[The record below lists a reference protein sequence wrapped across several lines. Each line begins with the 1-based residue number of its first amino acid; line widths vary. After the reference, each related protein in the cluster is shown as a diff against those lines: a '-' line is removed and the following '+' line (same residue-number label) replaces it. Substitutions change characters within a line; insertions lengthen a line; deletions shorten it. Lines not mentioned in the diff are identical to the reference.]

1 MLNNMQNKD
10 IRTLGYVLKRTNY
23 GEADRILNI
32 ITSQGKIAAIAKGV
46 RKEKSKLAGG
56 IEMFTLVD
64 FNIHLGRGEFGIV
77 TGAKMVRHYGDIVKD
92 FGKIELSAAVL
103 KRANRLAEGSDSSEY
118 FKIVDQSLLAINT
131 NEELKMI
138 EAWSLLN
145 FKKAMGEEVNLYRDM
160 NGEKLAADARYNW
173 DSYEAVFVRD
183 ERGEYGADEIK
194 LLRLMM
200 SSDLNVVLRV
210 KVRDDMMER
219 VLRLIHTVV

>member
-219 VLRLIHTVV
+219 VLRLVHTVV

>member
-1 MLNNMQNKD
+1 M
-10 IRTLGYVLKRTNY
+10 GYVLKRTNY

>member
-92 FGKIELSAAVL
+92 FVKIELSAAVL

>member
-32 ITSQGKIAAIAKGV
+32 ITLQGKIAAIAKGV

-219 VLRLIHTVV
+219 VLRLVHTVV

>member
-1 MLNNMQNKD
+1 
-10 IRTLGYVLKRTNY
+10 
-23 GEADRILNI
+23 
-32 ITSQGKIAAIAKGV
+32 
-46 RKEKSKLAGG
+46 
-56 IEMFTLVD
+56 
-64 FNIHLGRGEFGIV
+64 
-77 TGAKMVRHYGDIVKD
+77 
-92 FGKIELSAAVL
+92 
-103 KRANRLAEGSDSSEY
+103 
-118 FKIVDQSLLAINT
+118 
-131 NEELKMI
+131 MI

-210 KVRDDMMER
+210 KVWDDMMER
-219 VLRLIHTVV
+219 VLRLVHTVV